1 MHRLSTYVG
10 AILGQAGAVRIVSR
24 EQGEECWQDQGFSV
38 SKQIW
43 LYGFDNGVLIRRTV
57 EQDDFPCGQACAEC
71 WICYEVLSPGS
82 LESPPRPARQTFSN
96 ACREA
101 FWLKYHQD

>member
-1 MHRLSTYVG
+1 MEQLVSYVS
-10 AILGQAGAVRIVSR
+10 AIHGLGSPVRIRRR
-24 EQGEECWQDQGFSV
+24 ERTAERWEDQGFEV
-38 SKQIW
+38 RKEITTY
-43 LYGFDNGVLIRRTV
+43 LFDNGVVIRRTV
-57 EQDDFPCGQACAEC
+57 EQDDFPSDLACAEC

>member
-24 EQGEECWQDQGFSV
+24 EQREECWQDQGFSV
-38 SKQIW
+38 SKQTW

-71 WICYEVLSPGS
+71 WICYEVLSPGKPS
-82 LESPPRPARQTFSN
+82 AMLAGKLSG
-96 ACREA
+96 
-101 FWLKYHQD
+101 